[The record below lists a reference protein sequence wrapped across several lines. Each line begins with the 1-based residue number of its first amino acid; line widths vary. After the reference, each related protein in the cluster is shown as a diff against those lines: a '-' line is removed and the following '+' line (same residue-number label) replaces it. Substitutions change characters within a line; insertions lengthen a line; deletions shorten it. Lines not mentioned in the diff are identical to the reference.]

1 MLSHPAMNATLNAS
15 SAMFLCLGYA
25 FIRRKQV
32 AAHKACML
40 SAFTSSTIFLI
51 SYLVYHARVG
61 SVRFQ
66 GAGWSRPVYFAL
78 LLSHTV
84 LAVAIVP
91 LALTTLSRALGGRFE
106 AHRRI
111 ARRTLPLWLY
121 VSLTGVLVY
130 FMLYHWF
137 AKT

>member
-1 MLSHPAMNATLNAS
+1 MLSHPALNATLNAF
-15 SAMFLCLGYA
+15 SAIFLCLGYA
-25 FIRRKQV
+25 CIRRKRI

-40 SAFTSSTIFLI
+40 TAFASSTIFLI
-51 SYLVYHARVG
+51 SYVVYHLRVG

-66 GAGWSRPVYFAL
+66 GTGWTRPVYFAL
-78 LLSHTV
+78 LLSHIL

-91 LALTTLSRALGGRFE
+91 LVLTTLSRALGGRFD

-121 VSLTGVLVY
+121 VSLTGVIVY

-137 AKT
+137 AAT

>member
-1 MLSHPAMNATLNAS
+1 MNAL
-15 SAMFLCLGYA
+15 SAVFLCLGYVN
-25 FIRRKQV
+25 IRKKKV

-40 SAFTSSTIFLI
+40 TAFVSSTIFLI
-51 SYLVYHARVG
+51 SYVVYHLRVG

-66 GAGWSRPVYFAL
+66 GTGWIRPVYFVL
-78 LLSHTV
+78 LISHV
-84 LAVAIVP
+84 LLAAAIVP
-91 LALTTLSRALGGRFE
+91 LAVTTLSRALGGRFD

-121 VSLTGVLVY
+121 VSVTGVIVY

-137 AKT
+137 AAH

>member
-1 MLSHPAMNATLNAS
+1 MLT
-15 SAMFLCLGYA
+15 A
-25 FIRRKQV
+25 F
-32 AAHKACML
+32 A
-40 SAFTSSTIFLI
+40 SSTIFLI
-51 SYLVYHARVG
+51 SYVVYHLRVG

-66 GAGWSRPVYFAL
+66 GTGWTRPVYFAL
-78 LLSHTV
+78 LLSHIL

-91 LALTTLSRALGGRFE
+91 LVLTTLSRALGGRFD

-121 VSLTGVLVY
+121 VSLTGVIVY

-137 AKT
+137 AAT

>member
-1 MLSHPAMNATLNAS
+1 MNAL
-15 SAMFLCLGYA
+15 SAVFLCLGYVN
-25 FIRRKQV
+25 IRRKKV

-40 SAFTSSTIFLI
+40 TAFVSSTIFLI
-51 SYLVYHARVG
+51 SYVVYHLRVG

-66 GAGWSRPVYFAL
+66 GTGWIRPVYFVL
-78 LLSHTV
+78 LISHVV
-84 LAVAIVP
+84 LAAAIVP
-91 LALTTLSRALGGRFE
+91 LAVTTLSRALGGRFE

-121 VSLTGVLVY
+121 VSVTGVIVY

-137 AKT
+137 AAH